1 MRGAGAPR
9 RAAVACVVA
18 LVLTAGCSG
27 DDPSVTPA
35 GASPQGGASDESPTE
50 ESVPGETSSAPEAES
65 PEPLSLKAVGSRTIR
80 AEPFPDFAVA
90 AGDGVWVTGVT
101 PGAVRYDDQSGE
113 ITARVPL
120 DGGVEQAFEVSAG
133 SVWLPTTTRE
143 LLRLDAETGD
153 VQERVRLTADPL
165 PEGVMGVVGET
176 AYVIVGRAR
185 RPTVLVVAGG
195 QVTDQIPAPR
205 FGVAVRAGYGALWVP
220 TGAGT
225 VERYDLGSGEWTSIP
240 TGPDPRFLDV
250 GFGAVWVMNQSDG
263 SVTRIDARTLETEVL
278 PGYQYPIYGGD
289 ITTGGGGVWLHTADS
304 VLRIDPRTREVTH
317 VIEPPAGSGDA
328 VATPR
333 ALWITNHDHLAVHTV
348 PLPLPP

>member
-1 MRGAGAPR
+1 MA
-9 RAAVACVVA
+9 A
-18 LVLTAGCSG
+18 LVLTAGCTG
-27 DDPSVTPA
+27 DDPGVAPA

-50 ESVPGETSSAPEAES
+50 ESTPSDTSSAPEVEL
-65 PEPLSLKAVGSRTIR
+65 PEPLGLKAVGSRTIR

-90 AGDGVWVTGVT
+90 AGDAVWVTGVT

-120 DGGVEQAFEVSAG
+120 SGGVEQAFEVSAG
-133 SVWLPTTTRE
+133 SIWLPTTDPA
-143 LLRLDAETGD
+143 LLRLDAETGA
-153 VQERVRLTADPL
+153 VQERVRLPADPL

-185 RPTVLVVAGG
+185 QPTILVVARGR
-195 QVTDQIPAPR
+195 VTDRIPAPK
-205 FGVAVRAGYGALWVP
+205 FAVAVRAGYGALWVP

-225 VERYDLGSGEWTSIP
+225 VERHDLASGEWTSIAS
-240 TGPDPRFLDV
+240 GPDPRFLDV

-263 SVTRIDARTLETEVL
+263 SVTRIDARTLEPELL
-278 PGYQYPIYGGD
+278 PASLYPIQGGD

-333 ALWITNHDHLAVHTV
+333 ALWITNHDHLAVHAV
-348 PLPLPP
+348 PLPLAP